1 MHFQTMTTM
10 YVDRHDTQ
18 GLYTYVY
25 TYVYTYTTVGIC
37 LTGEKVLTS
46 TLSSF

>member
-18 GLYTYVY
+18 GIY

-37 LTGEKVLTS
+37 LTGEKVLIS
-46 TLSSF
+46 TLFSINQ